1 MQNETIHR
9 QNKVLAPVILAVSII
24 LAVLVLRPFY
34 TDMIEKSSILD
45 RTQIELEGKTTYLDG
60 LKKTQALIESGSTSD
75 LKKKVDQLGKKFDVP
90 DIMQTV
96 MLNDYTKPTL
106 STDARIAIGWVSVS
120 KWGKLPSWLSEGT
133 VSTTVT
139 GGDMYDVI
147 DYITYLTTS
156 APYAFSIDSIS
167 LPIDTDPSKSYSNG
181 GKFSLPLS
189 LKMYYYE

>member
-106 STDARIAIGWVSVS
+106 STDARIAIG
-120 KWGKLPSWLSEGT
+120 
-133 VSTTVT
+133 
-139 GGDMYDVI
+139 
-147 DYITYLTTS
+147 
-156 APYAFSIDSIS
+156 
-167 LPIDTDPSKSYSNG
+167 
-181 GKFSLPLS
+181 
-189 LKMYYYE
+189 